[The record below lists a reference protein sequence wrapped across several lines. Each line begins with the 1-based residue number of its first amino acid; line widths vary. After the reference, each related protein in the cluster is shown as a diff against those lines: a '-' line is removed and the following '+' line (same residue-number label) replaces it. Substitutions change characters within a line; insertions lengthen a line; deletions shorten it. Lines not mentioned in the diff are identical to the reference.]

1 MMALTALSEHALGLL
16 RKKGMTQL
24 ADADCFVDGWGIHC
38 RNRQKRRHIRMTRGQ
53 FTWQET
59 VSSKETRSSITI
71 MGLQVPETM
80 LVEER
85 MVGKTIGSIL
95 DLPSDISEVLNDVVV
110 TKRTADTT
118 DYVPI
123 PILILHYE

>member
-1 MMALTALSEHALGLL
+1 MIAPTALSEHALGLL
-16 RKKGMTQL
+16 RKKGTAEL
-24 ADADCFVDGWGIHC
+24 EDADCFIDGWGIHC
-38 RNRQKRRHIRMTRGQ
+38 RNSQKVRHIRMTRGQ

-59 VSSKETRSSITI
+59 ISPAESRSSITI
-71 MGLQVPETM
+71 TGLQVPETM

-95 DLPSDISEVLNDVVV
+95 DLPRDIAGVLNNLVV

-118 DYVPI
+118 DHVPI
-123 PILILHYE
+123 PILTLHYE

>member
-1 MMALTALSEHALGLL
+1 MMAPTALSEHALGLL

-59 VSSKETRSSITI
+59 VSSDESRSSITI
-71 MGLQVPETM
+71 TGLQVPETM
-80 LVEER
+80 LIEER

>member
-1 MMALTALSEHALGLL
+1 MMAPTALSEHALGLL

-59 VSSKETRSSITI
+59 VSSEETRSSITI
-71 MGLQVPETM
+71 TGLQVPETM

-95 DLPSDISEVLNDVVV
+95 DLPSDISEALNDVVV